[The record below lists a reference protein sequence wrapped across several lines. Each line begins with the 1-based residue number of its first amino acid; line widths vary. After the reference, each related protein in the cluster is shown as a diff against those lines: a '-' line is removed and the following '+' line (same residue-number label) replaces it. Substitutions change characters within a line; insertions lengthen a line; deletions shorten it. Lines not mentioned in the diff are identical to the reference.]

1 MKITPDHL
9 ARGAFIYIRQSTVDQ
24 LANNHESRL
33 RQYGLADRARALGWT
48 DVTVIDDDLGRSGSG
63 VSRPGFERLLAAIC
77 EGRVGAVFAIE
88 ASRLARNGRDWHTL
102 IEFCGLVG
110 TVIVDE
116 DGTYEPRHPNDRL
129 LLGMKG
135 TMSELELSLL
145 RARSMEALK
154 QKARRGE
161 LFFAVAVGYVKVGR
175 DKIEMDPDLRVR
187 EAIGLVFTRF
197 AEMQSIRQVF
207 LSLRGDQIAL
217 PYINSK
223 NSGQHQLLWKLP
235 VYATVNNLLT
245 NPVYAGA
252 YAFGRTGS
260 RVMIENGRKRILRG
274 YRKDRSDWAV
284 LLVDHHEGYLSW
296 PDYERN
302 QRLIADNAN
311 GKGMMVR
318 GAVRKG
324 EALLTGLLRC
334 GHCGR
339 RLLVSYNGTKGDVGR
354 YNCDAT
360 RSNPGADP
368 CISFGALR
376 VDEAVGAE
384 IVRLLQPLGVEAAV
398 HAITE
403 CEHQSGEK
411 QRQLELAL
419 EQARY
424 EAARAR
430 RQYDTV
436 DPDNRLVAGE
446 LERRWNTALAAV
458 RALEEELEALLR
470 QRPAALSA
478 EERQRLLQMGADLE
492 AAWHHPAANAVTR
505 KRIVRVVLREVVA
518 RVEDDQIRLLL
529 HWQGGDHTRLTVRK
543 NRRGQT
549 RWSVEPETMELIR
562 ACARLMPDKAIAGL
576 LNRTGKRTGRLNG
589 WTQSRVRSFR
599 NTHGI
604 AVYADGEW
612 AERGE
617 VTLTEAARMLN
628 LNPLTVLRQ
637 IHAGIIP
644 AEQYCKGAPWVIK
657 RRSIEDPDLVE
668 RVKMCRK
675 GLSEFLCVR
684 RFSVMRARSAL

>member
-48 DVTVIDDDLGRSGSG
+48 DVTVIDDDLGHSGSG

-324 EALLTGLLRC
+324 EALLAGLLRC

-518 RVEDDQIRLLL
+518 RVEDDQIQLLL

-549 RWSVEPETMELIR
+549 RWSVEPQTMELIR

-675 GLSEFLCVR
+675 ILSSSNPDQKTLVFQ
-684 RFSVMRARSAL
+684 

>member
-9 ARGAFIYIRQSTVDQ
+9 GRGAFIYIRQSTADQ
-24 LANNHESRL
+24 LANNHESRR
-33 RQYGLADRARALGWT
+33 RQYGLAERARTLGWT
-48 DVTVIDDDLGRSGSG
+48 NVTVIDDDLGRSGSG

-116 DGTYEPRHPNDRL
+116 DGIYEPRHPNDRL

-145 RARSMEALK
+145 RARSTEALK

-161 LFFAVAVGYVKVGR
+161 LFFTVAVGYIKVGR

-187 EAIGLVFTRF
+187 EAIGLVFARF
-197 AEMQSIRQVF
+197 TEMQSVRQVF
-207 LSLRGDQIAL
+207 LSLRADQIAL
-217 PYINSK
+217 PYIDSK
-223 NSGQHQLLWKLP
+223 SSGQHQLLWKPP

-252 YAFGRTGS
+252 YVFGRTGS
-260 RVMIENGRKRILRG
+260 RVTIENGRKRILRG
-274 YRKDRSDWAV
+274 YRKNRSDWAV

-296 PDYERN
+296 ADYERN

-324 EALLTGLLRC
+324 EALLVGLLRC

-339 RLLVSYNGTKGDVGR
+339 RLLVSYNGTKGDIGR
-354 YNCDAT
+354 YHCDAT
-360 RSNPGADP
+360 RSDPAAAP

-376 VDEAVGAE
+376 VDQAVGAE
-384 IVRLLQPLGVEAAV
+384 IVRLLQPLGVDAAV
-398 HAITE
+398 RAITD
-403 CEHQSGEK
+403 CEHQAGEK

-430 RQYDTV
+430 RQYDAV

-446 LERRWNTALAAV
+446 LERRWDAALAAV
-458 RALEEELEALLR
+458 EVLEKELETLVR
-470 QRPAALSA
+470 QRPAALDA

-492 AAWHHPAANAVTR
+492 AAWHHPAATAVTR
-505 KRIVRVVLREVVA
+505 KRLIRAVMREVVA
-518 RVEDDQIRLLL
+518 RVEDDQVQLLL

-549 RWSVEPETMELIR
+549 RWAVEPEMVDLIR
-562 ACARLMPDKAIAGL
+562 TCARLMPDKAIAGM

-589 WTQSRVRSFR
+589 WTQSRVRGFR

-604 AVYADGEW
+604 AVYVDGEW
-612 AERGE
+612 AARGE
-617 VTLTEAARMLN
+617 VTLTEAARMLD
-628 LNPLTVLRQ
+628 LSPMTVLRR
-637 IHAGIIP
+637 IRAGIIP

-657 RRSIEDPDLVE
+657 RQDIENQPRAKTE
-668 RVKMCRK
+668 RK
-675 GLSEFLCVR
+675 GPLS
-684 RFSVMRARSAL
+684 SNPGQQALIFQ

>member
-24 LANNHESRL
+24 LIKNHESRR

-63 VSRPGFERLLAAIC
+63 VSRPGFEKLLAAIC

-161 LFFAVAVGYVKVGR
+161 LFFTVAVGYVKVGR

-217 PYINSK
+217 PYINPK
-223 NSGQHQLLWKLP
+223 VSGHQVLWKLP
-235 VYATVNNLLT
+235 VYTTVSNLLT

-260 RVMIENGRKRILRG
+260 RMTIENGRKRIVRG
-274 YRKDRSDWAV
+274 RRKDRSDWAV

-296 PDYERN
+296 ADFERN
-302 QRLIADNAN
+302 QRQIADNAN

-318 GAVRKG
+318 GPVRKG
-324 EALLTGLLRC
+324 EALLAGLLRC

-360 RSNPGADP
+360 RSNPGVDP

-376 VDEAVGAE
+376 VDEAVGTE
-384 IVRLLQPLGVEAAV
+384 IVRLLQPLGVEAAI
-398 HAITE
+398 HAITQ

-411 QRQLELAL
+411 QRQIELAL

-424 EAARAR
+424 EATRAR

-458 RALEEELEALLR
+458 RALKEELGALLR
-470 QRPAALSA
+470 QRPAAMSA
-478 EERQRLLQMGADLE
+478 EERECLLQMGADLE
-492 AAWHHPAANAVTR
+492 AAWHHPAATAVTR
-505 KRIVRVVLREVVA
+505 KRIIRVVLREVVA
-518 RVEDDQIRLLL
+518 RVEDDQIHLLL

-549 RWSVEPETMELIR
+549 RWSVEPETVELIR
-562 ACARLMPDKAIAGL
+562 TCARLMPDKAIAGM

-599 NTHGI
+599 NTHSI
-604 AVYADGEW
+604 AVYRDGEW
-612 AERGE
+612 AERGQ
-617 VTLTEAARMLN
+617 VTLTEAATMLN
-628 LNPLTVLRQ
+628 LSPMTVLRQ
-637 IHAGIIP
+637 IRAGVIP

-657 RRSIEDPDLVE
+657 RRDIEDSLLNE
-668 RVKMCRK
+668 RV
-675 GLSEFLCVR
+675 
-684 RFSVMRARSAL
+684 RACCKTPSSPNLDQKTLVF